1 MDKNN
6 KYYNLIREQVENHKK
21 YPGNEYILDEIIDD
35 VYSHSEVIMNSITN
49 EKVIIAYLQKV
60 ITTSIITVSKEMKR
74 GNAAIPVPQV
84 EPVLPQAP
92 LLEEIKTEPVNNDL
106 VEKMINNSY
115 SEAPEP
121 VVEEEVPAEENEEDF
136 NYDTLDELDLMSE
149 EPQEEP
155 KEILEEEDFTDLP
168 EESEDIQD
176 TTLNEEPETFEEIQ
190 EEPSNEEFEKF
201 EEIPSELEPEQSFEP
216 LDEIQEVET
225 EESFNLELENVE
237 QEESFETLD
246 EIQEVKQENSL
257 ESFEEVADVE
267 PVDDF
272 AMFDEVQNTEIEEI
286 PEVEELDSGMVET
299 DFVEEEVFEEIAPE
313 SFELE
318 EADNNLIDL
327 DSSDNLLSEKFTED
341 ENFLQTGD
349 TEDLEETVQEEPLTE
364 GKQPDFSV
372 FGFTPDNSDDEISD
386 SILNSEDVQSSLET
400 LDIRNPELKIKQVY
414 KLKYEKGN
422 TVSEIAKELDIS
434 EDDVIAGLTELVGL
448 I

>member
-92 LLEEIKTEPVNNDL
+92 VLEEIKTEPVNNDL

-257 ESFEEVADVE
+257 ESFEEVADIE

-286 PEVEELDSGMVET
+286 P
-299 DFVEEEVFEEIAPE
+299 
-313 SFELE
+313 E

-349 TEDLEETVQEEPLTE
+349 TEDLEETVQEAPLTE

-386 SILNSEDVQSSLET
+386 NVLNPEDIQSSLET